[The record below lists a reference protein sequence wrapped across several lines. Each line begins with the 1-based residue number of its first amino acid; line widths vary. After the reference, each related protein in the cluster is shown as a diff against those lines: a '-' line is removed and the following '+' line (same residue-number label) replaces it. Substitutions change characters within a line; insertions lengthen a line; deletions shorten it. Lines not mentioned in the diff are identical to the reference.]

1 MSVLKMQTIHFST
14 SIMAERSWGSL
25 VGFLNSFP
33 VNATSLTVPSLNCG
47 FLTLSGNIDVSSE
60 NANHTFFCIHHVR
73 KKLGISGGFSKF
85 ISSKCNLFNC
95 SII

>member
-14 SIMAERSWGSL
+14 SIMVERSWGSL

-47 FLTLSGNIDVSSE
+47 FLALSGNIDVSSE
-60 NANHTFFCIHHVR
+60 NANHTFFCIHHVLSLCI
-73 KKLGISGGFSKF
+73 KFFQKLTFLK
-85 ISSKCNLFNC
+85 NVVR
-95 SII
+95 